1 MSSALMAARTFL
13 FFLKSSGWI
22 IGRDEHDI
30 HHWRGFLEVNSRKG
44 AIFAKRDTAIR
55 GNLAAWLNVIVLVA
69 PNELASR
76 FTRDLGH

>member
-1 MSSALMAARTFL
+1 MVARTFL
-13 FFLKSSGWI
+13 FFLKSDGRGWI
-22 IGRDEHDI
+22 IERDEHDI
-30 HHWRGFLEVNSRKG
+30 HHWRGRFLEVNSRKG
-44 AIFAKRDTAIR
+44 AIFAKRDTATR